1 MKRLMPRC
9 MITALFLLVLL
20 GVPSIASADSVVWK
34 FVGVTFDDGGGMTP
48 TSSFIYN
55 ADAGPLGTYS
65 TISVT
70 TTAGS
75 ITPPCSGPT
84 ASNPC
89 AFPGTSYS
97 TLSGGA
103 PSSST
108 GLLLGVPGSDP
119 SGTLLLFLLF
129 DAPLTDAGGTVQLSL
144 GGNSSESWCGPADPT
159 CSTGPFRDVT
169 AGELVGTP
177 VVTPTPEP
185 SAILLLGAG
194 LVALLVGARKVSQ
207 A

>member
-1 MKRLMPRC
+1 MV
-9 MITALFLLVLL
+9 TALFLLVSLC
-20 GVPSIASADSVVWK
+20 VPSIASADPILWT
-34 FVGVTFDDGGGMTP
+34 FMGVTFDDGGGMMSG
-48 TSSFIYN
+48 SSFIYN
-55 ADAGPLGTYS
+55 ADLGPNGTYS

-75 ITPPCSGPT
+75 IMPPCSGFT

-89 AFPGTSYS
+89 ALPGTSYS

-103 PSSST
+103 TSSST
-108 GLLLGVPGSDP
+108 GLLLGVPGSNP
-119 SGTLLLFLLF
+119 TGSLLLFLLF
-129 DAPLTDAGGTVQLSL
+129 NSPLTDAGGTVQLSL
-144 GGNSSESWCGPADPT
+144 GGNSAEFWCGDSA
-159 CSTGPFRDVT
+159 CGTGPFRDVT

-177 VVTPTPEP
+177 VAVPTPEP

-194 LVALLVGARKVSQ
+194 LVALLVCARKVSH